1 MRQFFILALLI
12 PAGLCSTNLFNI
24 ERRQSAEAPAASKLI
39 AGRGRIQCARDCAQA
54 PDCFGFSWLEGLCRL
69 FSWSAFVS
77 QPWQSSGLCDVY
89 DCCAERLNN
98 FSLLLD
104 GVECNQVNLAVPFS
118 VANFTCNAFGSRI
131 RVKCGDS
138 AGHPQDEAWKKVL
151 GKLLPPSDFHL
162 TTQLRNILWCLAWML
177 IQREQCV
184 LQRSRAATEGFAL
197 TIDDLS
203 LTTLNSRLF
212 YRSKLCIIHNSPMVN
227 SQRPR
232 PPEANAAALQ
242 PPDAP
247 RNPRRTQ
254 RLRIQPLQ
262 PARQVALL
270 LLLLAAVPRHV
281 TGAASSVQTWHSS
294 RESLF
299 DYEAV
304 RSLFVESEIKCSAA
318 ASGDST
324 VQLVA
329 FNASS
334 GLCAHFR
341 CRLGLSH
348 CRKCRN
354 ANKGAQR
361 VWWLLH
367 HRAAQGVRSVDFY
380 RNWTQYQSEFGEGP
394 DGNYWIGLNTLH
406 DLTASGPRKL
416 RILMK
421 AWNDSEHWAEY
432 SSFSV
437 GPESDNY
444 RLSVSGFSGS
454 AGIGDS
460 LARSNDFQFT
470 TKDADH
476 DVHSDNCGSRYF
488 GAWWFADCHNT
499 HPNGQYRDFSSA
511 IGGPARS

>member
-1 MRQFFILALLI
+1 MQ
-12 PAGLCSTNLFNI
+12 
-24 ERRQSAEAPAASKLI
+24 
-39 AGRGRIQCARDCAQA
+39 
-54 PDCFGFSWLEGLCRL
+54 
-69 FSWSAFVS
+69 
-77 QPWQSSGLCDVY
+77 
-89 DCCAERLNN
+89 
-98 FSLLLD
+98 
-104 GVECNQVNLAVPFS
+104 
-118 VANFTCNAFGSRI
+118 
-131 RVKCGDS
+131 
-138 AGHPQDEAWKKVL
+138 
-151 GKLLPPSDFHL
+151 
-162 TTQLRNILWCLAWML
+162 
-177 IQREQCV
+177 
-184 LQRSRAATEGFAL
+184 
-197 TIDDLS
+197 
-203 LTTLNSRLF
+203 
-212 YRSKLCIIHNSPMVN
+212 
-227 SQRPR
+227 
-232 PPEANAAALQ
+232 
-242 PPDAP
+242 
-247 RNPRRTQ
+247 
-254 RLRIQPLQ
+254 LQ

-361 VWWLLH
+361 VWTAGSDCWTTVQ
-367 HRAAQGVRSVDFY
+367 HRVSGSVDFY

-394 DGNYWIGLNTLH
+394 DGNYWIGLNSLH
-406 DLTASGPRKL
+406 ALTASGPRKL

-454 AGIGDS
+454 AGIGDC
-460 LARSNDFQFT
+460 LDKNNGMQFS

-476 DVHSDNCGSRYF
+476 DTYTDNCATAYK
-488 GAWWFADCHNT
+488 GAWWFTSCHCA
-499 HPNGQYRDFSSA
+499 HLNGEYKDASAA
-511 IGGPARS
+511 IGGAHAQGVIWKSNFGYDYSLMEIEMLLL